1 MIRITA
7 FRWVPPFAQGLVRD
21 LRVRWALEEAGFPY
35 EVRLIGREDQASR
48 EYRRLQPFGQVP
60 VFEDGHLTLFESGA
74 IVQHIAE
81 QSAKLMPEGSNER
94 ARVKAWLFAA
104 MNSVE
109 PRISNL
115 ASIDLFHPNE
125 EWAKLHR
132 PGAVEA
138 VRDRL
143 SKLCDWLEGR
153 DYLED
158 RFTAA
163 DLLMTSV
170 LRNLRHTDIVEQMPV
185 LEAYRERCIARP
197 AFQKALADQLA
208 TFAENDVAA
217 RAASGGP

>member
-1 MIRITA
+1 MIRVTA
-7 FRWVPPFAQGLVRD
+7 FRSVPPFARGLVRD

-35 EVRLIGREDQASR
+35 EVRLIGREDQTTPA
-48 EYRRLQPFGQVP
+48 YRRLQPFGQVP
-60 VFEDGHLTLFESGA
+60 VFEDGELTLFESGA

-81 QSAKLMPEGSNER
+81 QSDTLMPADAAGR

-109 PRISNL
+109 PQIMNL
-115 ASIDLFHPNE
+115 ASIDLFHADE
-125 EWAKLHR
+125 EWAKLRR
-132 PGAVEA
+132 PGVVEA
-138 VRDRL
+138 VQSKL

-170 LRNLRHTDIVEQMPV
+170 LRNLRHTDLVEQVPV
-185 LEAYRERCIARP
+185 LEAYRERCVARP

-208 TFAENDVAA
+208 TFAENDAAA
-217 RAASGGP
+217 RTASGN